1 MWRFRQL
8 LSLATF
14 LTMAGQTLADEQ
26 SLLQIIAPD
35 REMNVAAE
43 SIVDASMVANAH
55 GDLAV
60 LVRVDAVQAR
70 EFGQL
75 TQANIGQ
82 IVKVFVCGE
91 LVLEPMI
98 QTPIL
103 GGSLVLSNPD
113 TQVVQRIFAALQ
125 SGKCTRDDE

>member
-55 GDLAV
+55 GDLTV

-113 TQVVQRIFAALQ
+113 TQVVQRIFAVLQ